1 MTDPQPEPL
10 GRRELNKAR
19 TREAVVTAL
28 RDLLAEQPV
37 HKVTVDQV
45 ADAAGISRRTFFN
58 YYAGI
63 PAVVSE
69 VIGTHAAHV
78 AGVIG
83 DFSPSASPLQRLREL
98 VATVGIPTDLIEWL
112 ALLNLHG
119 FEDDEGAAA
128 FIRTVWAEKGAWLEE
143 TLIDRLPDGVDG
155 TYVATLATT
164 IMNCFAAA
172 ERAWVTRR
180 RPGAPVDARAIADF
194 HDELDRALSYAQ
206 SGWAA
211 PVTGSTA
218 AKGR

>member
-1 MTDPQPEPL
+1 M
-10 GRRELNKAR
+10 
-19 TREAVVTAL
+19 TAL

-112 ALLNLHG
+112 ALLSARLRG
-119 FEDDEGAAA
+119 RRGRRG
-128 FIRTVWAEKGAWLEE
+128 IRRTVWAEG
-143 TLIDRLPDGVDG
+143 RLAREPHRPAPG
-155 TYVATLATT
+155 
-164 IMNCFAAA
+164 
-172 ERAWVTRR
+172 RR
-180 RPGAPVDARAIADF
+180 RRHLWPPSR
-194 HDELDRALSYAQ
+194 RRS
-206 SGWAA
+206 
-211 PVTGSTA
+211 
-218 AKGR
+218 